1 MRSTYRY
8 TPLLA
13 WALTPNIWISSV
25 FGKLVFIAFDLLV
38 GHLLYQI
45 LHNLGHS
52 KTTCHYSAL
61 LWLFNPLCATVS
73 SRGNAE
79 SVVAW
84 LVLMSLYLLLQRRI
98 AASAVFYALSVH
110 FKIYPVTF
118 ALPIYLYLGMPSD
131 TSSSSNKLDTAFRRK
146 GSSLKS
152 LNFLHFLLG
161 LAPNKER
168 LIFISTGAAV
178 LGTLTAFFYWM

>member
-1 MRSTYRY
+1 M
-8 TPLLA
+8 
-13 WALTPNIWISSV
+13 

-52 KTTCHYSAL
+52 KSTCQYSAL
-61 LWLFNPLCATVS
+61 MWLFNPLCATVS

-79 SVVAW
+79 SVIAW
-84 LVLMSLYLLLQRRI
+84 LVLMALSLLLQGRI

-118 ALPIYLYLGMPSD
+118 ALPIYLYLGMPSEEMSR
-131 TSSSSNKLDTAFRRK
+131 SSHKARDAGSQHNEKISSRSNILQVLL
-146 GSSLKS
+146 SL
-152 LNFLHFLLG
+152 G
-161 LAPNKER
+161 PNKKR
-168 LIFISTGAAV
+168 VVFISTAAAV
-178 LGTLTAFFYWM
+178 LGFLTAIFYWM